1 MATEKIES
9 VTLTQTE
16 RVVVSTDQGKVIVT
30 GMVGPKSYNSI
41 SEAYDVD
48 VSSLVDGATLIYS
61 TAASKWQASTN
72 LEKQVVEGGEF

>member
-1 MATEKIES
+1 MATENIES

-16 RVVVSTDQGKVIVT
+16 RVVVSTDQGKVIIT

-48 VSSLVDGATLIYS
+48 INDLTDGSTLIYS
-61 TAASKWQASTN
+61 TTATKWQASRLLN
-72 LEKQVVEGGEF
+72 SQIIDAGEF